1 MTWLNSNMTKHV
13 YACYLCSISYKTEAS
28 PWLWNNSRHYGNT
41 SDPGFNNN
49 KKSCF
54 FIVLLQLSNSA
65 KTASYFP
72 THKEQ
77 PRSWAQSPS
86 CRVNHLTLV
95 TTYPKLIWET
105 EWVPLRLRKA
115 LITVMIGMM
124 RIRKMKTRVCQTG
137 KLQCTLPEVSLKQH
151 VSCYIIQIFATWA
164 ISGHEPMLYILF
176 RQH

>member
-1 MTWLNSNMTKHV
+1 MLVICVPFPTRL
-13 YACYLCSISYKTEAS
+13 
-28 PWLWNNSRHYGNT
+28 RHHPDCGT
-41 SDPGFNNN
+41 TADITGTPVILDSTTTT
-49 KKSCF
+49 KSCF